1 MCKSPQCVMVTP
13 WHGNI
18 SSLIGPF
25 VRGNHR
31 SPVVSPHKGPVTR
44 NFGVFFEQTVEQK
57 VELSVIWDAM
67 ALMWRHC
74 NGYIAAIQST
84 VPINNG
90 GYCTWWGH
98 QMETFSSLLVICA
111 GNSPVH
117 GEFPAQRPVTRSFD
131 VFFICVWINGWV
143 NNREAGDLRRYRAHY
158 DVIVMIS
165 RYWAEFPNGPF
176 YWHGITLIP
185 AWISNYIHS

>member
-1 MCKSPQCVMVTP
+1 MCKSPQCVMAAMTWKHFQP
-13 WHGNI
+13 YW
-18 SSLIGPF
+18 PF
-25 VRGNHR
+25 CEGNHR
-31 SPVVSPHKGPVTR
+31 SPVVSPHKGPVTW

-74 NGYIAAIQST
+74 NGYIVAIQSA

-98 QMETFSSLLVICA
+98 QWKHFPRYWPFVRGIHRSTV
-111 GNSPVH
+111 NSPH
-117 GEFPAQRPVTRSFD
+117 KGQWRGALMF
-131 VFFICVWINGWV
+131 FFICVWINGWV